1 MKLIIQIPCFNEAT
15 TLPLV
20 FATMPKFIPGID
32 VIETLIIDDG
42 SRDDTVAVAA
52 ELGADHIVRHRHN
65 KGLSASFNK
74 GLHES
79 LKLGADIIVNTD
91 GDNQYPQQDI
101 PRLIQPILDGTHD
114 IVVGD
119 RQTGSINHFGFFKKT
134 MQSFGSQ
141 VVQRA
146 AGIKVKD
153 APSGFRA
160 YSRLAAMRLN
170 VITDFSYTMETI
182 IQAGKKRLSITH
194 VPVVTNPKTRESR
207 LFTNIFQHMRK
218 SGVAIIRSYTMYEA
232 FRIFFV
238 GGVVIFLIG
247 TIPYI
252 RFGWLALVYGQPLS
266 GHLQSLIF
274 GAVFMILGF
283 LVIFMGIV
291 ADLLSINRKLLED
304 SLHRLKRME
313 YGETDSEKLF

>member
-1 MKLIIQIPCFNEAT
+1 
-15 TLPLV
+15 
-20 FATMPKFIPGID
+20 MPKFIPGID

>member
-1 MKLIIQIPCFNEAT
+1 
-15 TLPLV
+15 
-20 FATMPKFIPGID
+20 MPKSIPGID

-52 ELGADHIVRHRHN
+52 KLGVNHIIRHRRN
-65 KGLSASFNK
+65 KGLSASFSK

-79 LKLGADIIVNTD
+79 LKQGADIIVNTD

-119 RQTGSINHFGFFKKT
+119 RQTGSINHFGFFKKL
-134 MQSFGSQ
+134 MQSFGSH

-146 AGIKVKD
+146 AGVKVKD

-160 YSRLAAMRLN
+160 YSRLAVMRLN

-182 IQAGKKRLSITH
+182 IQAGKKRISITH
-194 VPVVTNPKTRESR
+194 IPVVTNPKTRESR

-238 GGVVIFLIG
+238 GGVLIFLIG

-252 RFGWLALVYGQPLS
+252 RFSYLMLIEGQPLS
-266 GHLQSLIF
+266 GHLQS
-274 GAVFMILGF
+274 
-283 LVIFMGIV
+283 
-291 ADLLSINRKLLED
+291 
-304 SLHRLKRME
+304 H
-313 YGETDSEKLF
+313 